1 MWRPCPFTCSTF
13 RTRCPT
19 LCNPRL
25 KRLRKR
31 VYGVEDWGRLN
42 SSACSCPPDWALN
55 LTTSRWCSSGI
66 SEPKYSSFVWGLQRH
81 LQIFSFST
89 DTKEMLIE
97 LDLRRSHELLTSC
110 LLLTKPIKALQNDTH
125 ALRSLSGYSMKKAL
139 SLKGIESWSYRQVFE
154 DGCDISCCVL
164 VFAHFHNSSFW
175 ILDEAAIAFGF
186 RLQPPQ
192 ELGNEMRQAE
202 ALHYLE
208 LFT

>member
-81 LQIFSFST
+81 LQIFSYAI
-89 DTKEMLIE
+89 DAKEMLIE

-139 SLKGIESWSYRQVFE
+139 SLGRNWILVLPSDIWRWPVAVKFHAVSWF
-154 DGCDISCCVL
+154 L
-164 VFAHFHNSSFW
+164 HFHNSWFW
-175 ILDEAAIAFGF
+175 ILFGSIAASTGISQWDETSWRN
-186 RLQPPQ
+186 RL
-192 ELGNEMRQAE
+192 
-202 ALHYLE
+202 
-208 LFT
+208 F